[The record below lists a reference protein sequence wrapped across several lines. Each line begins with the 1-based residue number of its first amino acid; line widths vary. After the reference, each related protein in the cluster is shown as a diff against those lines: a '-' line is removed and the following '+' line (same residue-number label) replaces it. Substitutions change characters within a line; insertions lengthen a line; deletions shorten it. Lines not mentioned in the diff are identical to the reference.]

1 MTSPA
6 SENRLT
12 NQLDLFFGEA
22 NPALARAYVR
32 LRPPPPVGVSHTEL
46 SLRARLIGPFCEFAE
61 TLPLK
66 VQFMSL
72 PSATDA
78 STLIAEAVVPDPNF
92 WTPEL
97 PFSYRAEI
105 EVRRGDEVLL
115 QQKRLFGIRR
125 FGARD
130 RFLAFEGKRFVLRGV
145 WQQDDSAWQSGN
157 EWGFARDSWTAVT
170 LPRPSDEAC
179 EFASRRGVLVVADL
193 TVESY
198 DAGQLA
204 SELHR
209 LAHWP
214 AVAMALLPAD
224 APIENVFSLFAQNLL
239 LAQYTP
245 VGSEFR
251 LAAWAAAAVVE
262 VTDPAKFAEQ
272 TYGCMLPVIASRK
285 STVATSIEQTRA
297 GCDRLQSD
305 LAPFGDFA
313 GYIV

>member
-1 MTSPA
+1 MTYTA
-6 SENRLT
+6 DENPLADR
-12 NQLDLFFGEA
+12 LDLFFGEA
-22 NPALARAYVR
+22 NPAVARAYLR
-32 LRPPPPVGVSHTEL
+32 LRPPPPVGVDFKEL
-46 SLRARLIGPFCEFAE
+46 SLAGRLIGPFCDFAE

-66 VQFMSL
+66 VQFL
-72 PSATDA
+72 PLRNAPDSG
-78 STLIAEAVVPDPNF
+78 TLVAEAIVPDPNF

-97 PFSYRAEI
+97 PFIYRAEI
-105 EVRRGDEVLL
+105 EVRHGERVLL
-115 QQKRLFGIRR
+115 NQKRQFAIRR

-145 WQQDDSAWQSGN
+145 WQNDDAWRDGA
-157 EWGFARDSWTAVT
+157 EWEFARDSWTAVV

-179 EFASRRGVLVVADL
+179 DFASRRGILVVADL
-193 TVESY
+193 TSGLR

-214 AVAMALLPAD
+214 AVAMAMLPGD

-239 LAQYTP
+239 LAQNVP
-245 VGSEFR
+245 AGSSFD
-251 LAAWAAAAVVE
+251 LAHWAAAAIVE
-262 VTDPAKFAEQ
+262 VAEPAKFAEQ
-272 TYGCMLPVIASRK
+272 TYGCMQPVIASRK